1 MGVEN
6 NGMNTKF
13 KNEGRGRG
21 EGKRRVPFSFEER
34 YSLKMKVMML
44 KGDAFRTIKNF
55 VSKRGESVYVHKH
68 KVQGK
73 RNVGN

>member
-21 EGKRRVPFSFEER
+21 EGKRRVPFSFEKR
-34 YSLKMKVMML
+34 YSLKMKVMTL
-44 KGDAFRTIKNF
+44 KGDAFRTIKNNE
-55 VSKRGESVYVHKH
+55 VNSESVYVHKH